1 MFFSQKRIFVDF
13 QWFTDLFWKTCHKE
27 ERFLLE
33 PNCTPLIVLR
43 GSTVFKLLI
52 IKAQKK
58 LPAKSCSD
66 NAGRRMLMTFDFGC
80 IGESTEGSSPGPDE
94 PFSRIPMHA
103 SSSLFNS
110 IAATRRRFGLFQN
123 HNNKY
128 KNCAKVP
135 AFVKK
140 SSIFLIKTHFLE
152 EKCSKWV
159 RNGIFQSKNL
169 VMSFLFCNFAAFY
182 ACARVARVCADI
194 LM

>member
-1 MFFSQKRIFVDF
+1 MLFSQKRVFVDF
-13 QWFTDLFWKTCHKE
+13 QRFTDLFWKTCHKE
-27 ERFLLE
+27 GGFLLE

-66 NAGRRMLMTFDFGC
+66 KAGRRMLMTFDFGC
-80 IGESTEGSSPGPDE
+80 IGESTEESSPGPDK
-94 PFSRIPMHA
+94 PFSRIPMRA

-110 IAATRRRFGLFQN
+110 IAATRRRFGLFQTIIISTKTVP
-123 HNNKY
+123 KY
-128 KNCAKVP
+128 LFLSKSCQ
-135 AFVKK
+135 FFCVKTL
-140 SSIFLIKTHFLE
+140 FWE

-182 ACARVARVCADI
+182 ACARVTRVCAVI

>member
-1 MFFSQKRIFVDF
+1 MFFYQKRVFVDF

-27 ERFLLE
+27 GRFLLE

-58 LPAKSCSD
+58 LPAKTCSD

-110 IAATRRRFGLFQN
+110 IAATRRRFGLCQTIIIN
-123 HNNKY
+123 TKTVSKY
-128 KNCAKVP
+128 L
-135 AFVKK
+135 FLSK
-140 SSIFLIKTHFLE
+140 SRQFFT
-152 EKCSKWV
+152 
-159 RNGIFQSKNL
+159 
-169 VMSFLFCNFAAFY
+169 
-182 ACARVARVCADI
+182 
-194 LM
+194 